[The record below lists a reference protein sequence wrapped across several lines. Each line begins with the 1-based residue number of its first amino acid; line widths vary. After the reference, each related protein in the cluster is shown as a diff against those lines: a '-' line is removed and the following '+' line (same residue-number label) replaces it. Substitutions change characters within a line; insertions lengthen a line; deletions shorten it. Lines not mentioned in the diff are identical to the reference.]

1 MKVLDAE
8 ELYTD
13 MENTLRG
20 LRHLNNQLAKT
31 EESILSLTSLEEEL
45 KGDGGKSIRAFY
57 KDVHLP
63 FLQSMKAMVEHY
75 ETTIRALTQSL
86 RSLDSSNRAL
96 IRESFIEQDLSPS
109 IRRTENIT
117 SDLTDEG
124 NRTIQS
130 VGDIVSLP
138 RLDDNRLH
146 QQAESA
152 NNKITQTVERLHHF
166 DQQQTS
172 KLESTAQDL
181 SRLKSTINE
190 IQTLYQNGK
199 LSLSTYQPNELTNLL
214 NNPVIGGMSLSQA
227 YGPMALGMMPAYG
240 PLSSMNFAFGGQPVK
255 DVESNQSNLGWLST
269 GLDFVPG
276 LSNIKAAIEATTGT
290 DFITGREIGNLERAA
305 LVAAIFGGP
314 LVKGGIKVVKWGG
327 KLFNKFKNVL
337 NPKKVKSVVDG
348 IFSKVTQGF
357 NALRNTAAELTKK
370 MADIRIPLPVQHQY
384 AVAGGGTSNWGFR
397 STTVGEMA
405 SNVKDTLRMSLV
417 RDGVGKGK
425 ANGTI
430 GTSGIKILVG
440 AGEQFTN
447 RRKNKLKPNIKYKTG
462 EYDYFY
468 ETDSTGRITKFE
480 TENLQL
486 TTRTDRLSHS
496 KNTPGKVKGQDH
508 AGHLA
513 GDRFGGSPKLDNLVS
528 QLSDVNL
535 KEYKKIEHE
544 WATASKETPPK
555 QVKVDVEVIYSG
567 SDIRPDKFKVTYFI
581 DGEPVSKIIKN

>member
-1 MKVLDAE
+1 M
-8 ELYTD
+8 
-13 MENTLRG
+13 
-20 LRHLNNQLAKT
+20 
-31 EESILSLTSLEEEL
+31 
-45 KGDGGKSIRAFY
+45 
-57 KDVHLP
+57 
-63 FLQSMKAMVEHY
+63 
-75 ETTIRALTQSL
+75 
-86 RSLDSSNRAL
+86 
-96 IRESFIEQDLSPS
+96 IRESFLEQDLSPS

-172 KLESTAQDL
+172 KLEATAQDL

-199 LSLSTYQPNELTNLL
+199 LSLSTYQSNELTNLL

-357 NALRNTAAELTKK
+357 KALRNTAAELTKK
-370 MADIRIPLPVQHQY
+370 MADIRIPLPVQNQS
-384 AVAGGGTSNWGFR
+384 AVAGGISGGASRTL
-397 STTVGEMA
+397 GEMA
-405 SNVKDTLRMSLV
+405 SDVKDTFVRMSSSV
-417 RDGVGKGK
+417 RDGVGKGTVK
-425 ANGTI
+425 DRPIYTKGFEI
-430 GTSGIKILVG
+430 EPKYSSYEQRIKTTPV
-440 AGEQFTN
+440 
-447 RRKNKLKPNIKYKTG
+447 NKGKWSSERAESLFVSDKTG
-462 EYDYFY
+462 EIKKYLDEAGVDGVEYKNGMPDFSPFSKGEIKLENMTNDRKSNFSTADEELAKKWSTQEQKWTADDIADWREDNKY
-468 ETDSTGRITKFE
+468 TWHELNDLETI
-480 TENLQL
+480 QL
-486 TTRTDRLSHS
+486 VPS
-496 KNTPGKVKGQDH
+496 KINSVFKHLGGVGEYNIKVK
-508 AGHLA
+508 L
-513 GDRFGGSPKLDNLVS
+513 
-528 QLSDVNL
+528 
-535 KEYKKIEHE
+535 
-544 WATASKETPPK
+544 
-555 QVKVDVEVIYSG
+555 
-567 SDIRPDKFKVTYFI
+567 
-581 DGEPVSKIIKN
+581 GE